1 MVAVVV
7 VVVSAPVPLPL
18 QLVSTFGAEE
28 PITDAATDTVVAG
41 LSQVPLELIL

>member
-1 MVAVVV
+1 MVTEVVV
-7 VVVSAPVPLPL
+7 VAGAATPLPL

-28 PITDAATDTVVAG
+28 PITDAATDTAVAG

>member
-1 MVAVVV
+1 VVAGVVV
-7 VVVSAPVPLPL
+7 VAGAPAPLPL

-28 PITDAATDTVVAG
+28 PIIDAATDTAVAG